1 MTMEVIPLFSSP
13 LYIDNDGKMP
23 DVTELASG
31 FSFEKVPSGGALTQ
45 YPNVLARMPKEF
57 VEWTNHHIKQYV
69 YAIQGISQ
77 KHDIQVT
84 NSWISK
90 LNDGEAA
97 DSHDHTNSM
106 FSGVIFLTA
115 PEGSSELIFNKNQYK
130 MIEPD
135 IDSWNMY
142 NSSLYKVT
150 PQQGMICIF
159 PSHLVHYVP
168 QGTNLTPRMSLS
180 FNIFIRGLFGIHTKS
195 LDLR

>member
-13 LYIDNDGKMP
+13 LYIDNDGNMP

-31 FSFEKVPSGGALTQ
+31 FAFENVSSGGALTQ
-45 YPNVLARMPKEF
+45 YPNVFTEMPKEF
-57 VEWTNHHIKQYV
+57 VEWANNHIKQYV
-69 YAIQGISQ
+69 YGIQGISQ

-90 LNDGEAA
+90 LNAGEAA

-106 FSGVIFLTA
+106 FSGVIFLTT

-142 NSSLYKVT
+142 NSSIYKVT
-150 PQQGMICIF
+150 PQQGTICIF
-159 PSHLVHYVP
+159 PSDLVHYVP
-168 QGTNLTPRMSLS
+168 RGTNLTPRMSLS
-180 FNIFIRGLFGIHTKS
+180 FNIFIRGLFGVHTKS
-195 LDLR
+195 LNLR